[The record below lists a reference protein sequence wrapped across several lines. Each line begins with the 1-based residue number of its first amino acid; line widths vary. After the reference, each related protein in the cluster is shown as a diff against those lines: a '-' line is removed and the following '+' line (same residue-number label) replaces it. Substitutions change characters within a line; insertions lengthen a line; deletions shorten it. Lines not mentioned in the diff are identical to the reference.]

1 MKLKVLKLLP
11 IVMFAFAS
19 CGENDE
25 FSKGAGTIDVQAS
38 IDSSVKSSITTRAIS
53 NAMNVELDSCTL
65 SIVKADGTS
74 APFVGKF
81 ADYRSD
87 MEIGVGTYDV
97 TLEYGNSASEGFNRP
112 YYYASKQVTVVD
124 QQTTSLSL
132 DAKLKNSMIV
142 LEFSEAFE
150 MYFTSYEITL
160 QSSGNTSVVWSAG
173 ENRAAYLRP
182 GAISMKMKLSSV
194 TGKEVTVDAPAI
206 TAEEGILYN
215 VSLDVNEGEI
225 GKTSISISFNDET
238 VQQPINIEINDDIVD
253 AEAPLIQVVGFESG
267 QSINVIE
274 GEGAELNPKF
284 HIIATAGIEEVWL
297 TTTGDYLLGQGM
309 PQQVNLAG
317 ELPAE
322 TIAKL
327 NSLGLITKGLLS
339 GKDKMAVVDL
349 SGLVKNLRA
358 NSNEEPTTFS
368 VKVKDAYGR
377 WFPEEGNPEPE
388 LVVDVDA
395 IHFEATDAENIPVGE
410 KSTSFFIT
418 TNGKSDELMSSLKI
432 TALNT
437 DGLRTPVEILNIEPQ
452 ESPEN
457 TYKVSIQ
464 LPLRNSDP
472 QIQCAYRDAVIV
484 PVKSIGMEYS
494 EAQTQLIGLETTQ
507 NRAIVR
513 VLNAEIMRF
522 ARVAYVNGKEISI
535 GADMRNDVRGEILIA
550 DNAELKPSNGYEV
563 AVSFLA
569 IPSKENAP
577 KVTVNTKAV
586 KEVPNGDFED
596 LDESVERTNMKE
608 GGQHRPTV
616 ASSWLQNT
624 QTFVVRKPEGWST
637 TNPITASDEAINQNS
652 WFVIPSVYN
661 TTLTWLS
668 STQGLEGGN
677 YGKETATPDVYKN
690 LSAKSGSNA
699 MVIRNVAY
707 DLSGVLPSGYTGTGL
722 GSTAKDYYNHT
733 APSAIAS
740 RMAGRLMLGAGGNG
754 TDFSGT
760 PKSLKLWYIFK
771 ESTDAG
777 ETGTIE
783 IQLLSQKD
791 GASEGKVVAT
801 GSANLPAYASSSD
814 YTQVSVPIVY
824 SDMWN
829 VPDKLKIV
837 IRSSNRND
845 ADVVITNHISLHE
858 QSAYGAQLFVDALTF
873 EY

>member
-160 QSSGNTSVVWSAG
+160 QSSGNTSVVWSTG

-284 HIIATAGIEEVWL
+284 HIIATAGIDEVWL

-410 KSTSFFIT
+410 KETSFTIS
-418 TNGKSDELMSSLKI
+418 TNGKSDELMTSLKI

-464 LPLRNSDP
+464 LSLRNSDP

-494 EAQTQLIGLETTQ
+494 EAQTQLIELETTQ

-513 VLNAEIMRF
+513 VMNPEIMRF
-522 ARVAYVNGKEISI
+522 ARVAYVNEKEISI

-550 DNAELKPSNGYEV
+550 DNAELKPSNSYEV

-569 IPSKENAP
+569 TPSKENAP
-577 KVTVNTKAV
+577 KVIVNTMAEEK
-586 KEVPNGDFED
+586 VPNGDFET
-596 LDESVERTNMKE
+596 LDESVERTNMNE
-608 GGQHRPTV
+608 GGRHRPT
-616 ASSWLQNT
+616 AISGWLQNT
-624 QTFVVRKPEGWST
+624 QTFLVKKPKGWST
-637 TNPITASDEAINQNS
+637 TNPITASDDAITQNS
-652 WFVIPSVYN
+652 WYVIPSVYN
-661 TTLTWLS
+661 TTLSWS
-668 STQGLEGGN
+668 SFSPGLENGSGGR
-677 YGKETATPDVYKN
+677 ETATPDVYKN

-707 DLSGVLPSGYTGTGL
+707 DLNGAKPSDDSGIGRQP
-722 GSTAKDYYNHT
+722 KDYYNHT
-733 APSAIAS
+733 APSVIAS
-740 RMAGRLMLGAGGNG
+740 RMAGRLMLGMDGNG
-754 TDFSGT
+754 ADFSGT
-760 PKSLKLWYIFK
+760 PKSLNLWYIFK

-791 GASEGKVVAT
+791 GASEGKIVAT
-801 GSANLPAYASSSD
+801 GSANLPAYTSSSD
-814 YTQVSVPIVY
+814 YKQVSVPIVY

-837 IRSSNRND
+837 IRSSNRSD
-845 ADVVITNHISLHE
+845 ADVVVTNHISRHE